1 MPRSA
6 SAGRF
11 DLADIVRAHRAQLEA
26 SIRLSSA
33 QRRVLTD
40 IAQCRTS
47 ALGGHL
53 DLCTACGHEH
63 PSYNSCRNRHCAKC
77 QALSQERWID
87 RLAAQL
93 VDDRHFHV
101 VFTLPAEL
109 RPLAL
114 FRRRVVFKAMFLAAT
129 RTLVEF
135 GDRRLRARIGA
146 TLVLHTWTRELLF
159 HPHVHAIVTGG
170 GLSFDGARW
179 LRVKRGFLFPVRP
192 MASVFR
198 GKMLAALS
206 EAYAAGELAGFAD
219 FDDPAGFAR
228 LVQSVSRLAWN
239 VYAKPAF
246 GKAEH
251 VIHYLGRYTHRV
263 GLSNS
268 RLLDYTTDR
277 VVLRTRGKDSV
288 EVTPGELLRRFVQ
301 HVLPRRLHKIR
312 HVGIYASAAA
322 SRLEQ
327 ARLLSSTVPRVR
339 RTARRIL
346 LDVLGHDPDRC
357 PACRATVVRLRL
369 APTDRARAP
378 PPDLP

>member
-1 MPRSA
+1 MARSA

-11 DLADIVRAHRAQLEA
+11 DFADLVRAHRSQLEA
-26 SIRLSSA
+26 SVRLSSA

-53 DLCTACGHEH
+53 DLCTVCGHEH
-63 PSYNSCRNRHCAKC
+63 PSYNSCRNRHCPKC
-77 QALSQERWID
+77 QALTQERWID
-87 RLAAQL
+87 QRAAKL
-93 VDDRHFHV
+93 VDERHFHV

-114 FRRRVVFKAMFLAAT
+114 FRRRVVFGAMFLAAM

-146 TLVLHTWTRELLF
+146 TLVLHTWTRELHF
-159 HPHVHAIVTGG
+159 HPHIHAIVTGG
-170 GLSFDGARW
+170 GLSSDGSRW

-206 EAYAAGELAGFAD
+206 EAYAAGELAGLDA

-228 LVQSVSRLAWN
+228 LVRSVSKLAWN

-268 RLLDYTTDR
+268 RLLDYTADR

-288 EVTPGELLRRFVQ
+288 EVTPVELLHRFVQ
-301 HVLPRRLHKIR
+301 HVLPRHLHKIR

-322 SRLEQ
+322 GRLDK
-327 ARLLSSTVPRVR
+327 ARILSSTVPRVR

-346 LDVLGHDPDRC
+346 LDALGHDPDRC
-357 PACRATVVRLRL
+357 PACSAPVVRLPL
-369 APTDRARAP
+369 GADRARAP
-378 PPDLP
+378 PLGLP